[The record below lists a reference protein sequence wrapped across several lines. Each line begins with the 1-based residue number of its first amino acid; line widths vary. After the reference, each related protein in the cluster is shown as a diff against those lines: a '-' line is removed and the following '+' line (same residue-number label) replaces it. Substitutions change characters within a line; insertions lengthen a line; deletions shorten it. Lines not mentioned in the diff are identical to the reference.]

1 MPEIPAAGV
10 VVFRE
15 HHDLPEVALVH
26 RPKYDDW
33 SFPKGKV
40 DPGEPVP
47 VAAIREVREE
57 TGLRV
62 ALGRPLRQQRY
73 PVEAGQKVVHYWVG
87 RIASGA
93 DDDVDS
99 YQINDEIDDVE
110 WMSVEKARDR
120 LTYPHDRETLQQAE
134 DVCHPTTPLVILR
147 HASAVGRSTWSRD
160 DRERPLDDTGRAQA
174 VTLAGV
180 LMAYDIRRVITST
193 SARCTQSVAPYAGL
207 AGVASEQMR
216 LLSEEGADGGSVS
229 ALAADLLRDLAVPT
243 VICTHRPVLPWV
255 FGGLGVRDP
264 KLEKGELM
272 VLHVQAGEVRAVE
285 AFQV

>member
-40 DPGEPVP
+40 DPGETVP

-62 ALGRPLRQQRY
+62 ALGRPLRAQRY

-87 RIASGA
+87 RTAAGA

-110 WMSVEKARDR
+110 WMTVEKARER
-120 LTYPHDRETLQQAE
+120 LTYPHDRATLQQAE
-134 DVCHPTTPLVILR
+134 DVRHATTPLVILR
-147 HASAVGRSTWSRD
+147 HASAVGRSAWSD
-160 DRERPLDDTGRAQA
+160 EDGERPLDDTGRAQA
-174 VTLAGV
+174 VTLAGL
-180 LMAYDIRRVITST
+180 LMAYDVRRVITST

-207 AGVASEQMR
+207 AGIASEQMR
-216 LLSEEGADGGSVS
+216 LLTEEEAEEGSVS
-229 ALAADLLRDLAVPT
+229 ALATDLLRDLAVPT
-243 VICTHRPVLPWV
+243 VICSHRPVLPWL
-255 FGGLGVRDP
+255 FDGLGVRDP
-264 KLEKGELM
+264 KLAKGELV
-272 VLHVQAGEVRAVE
+272 VLHVQAGAVQDVE
-285 AFQV
+285 AFQA

>member
-15 HHDLPEVALVH
+15 LHDLPEVALVH

-40 DPGEPVP
+40 DPGETVP
-47 VAAIREVREE
+47 VAAIREVHEE

-62 ALGRPLRQQRY
+62 ALGRPLRTQRY

-87 RIASGA
+87 RTAIGA

-99 YQINDEIDDVE
+99 YQINDEIDEVE
-110 WMSVEKARDR
+110 WMSVEKARKR
-120 LTYPHDRETLQQAE
+120 LTYPHDRETLQQAF
-134 DVCHPTTPLVILR
+134 DVRHPTTPLVILR
-147 HASAVGRSTWSRD
+147 HASALGRSAWSGED
-160 DRERPLDDTGRAQA
+160 QERPLDDTGRTQA
-174 VTLAGV
+174 VTLAGL

-193 SARCTQSVAPYAGL
+193 SVRCTQSVAPYAGL
-207 AGVASEQMR
+207 AGIASEQMR
-216 LLSEEGADGGSVS
+216 LLSEEGAEGGSVS
-229 ALAADLLRDLAVPT
+229 ALAADILRDLAVPT
-243 VICTHRPVLPWV
+243 VICTHRPVLPWI
-255 FGGLGVRDP
+255 FDGLGVRDP

-272 VLHVQAGEVRAVE
+272 VLHVQEGEVRTAE
-285 AFQV
+285 AFQA

>member
-15 HHDLPEVALVH
+15 HQDLPEVVLVH

-40 DPGEPVP
+40 DPGETVP
-47 VAAIREVREE
+47 VTAIREVREE
-57 TGLRV
+57 TGLQV
-62 ALGRPLRQQRY
+62 ALGRPLRTQRY

-87 RIASGA
+87 RTAAGA

-99 YQINDEIDDVE
+99 YQINDEIDEVE
-110 WMSVEKARDR
+110 WMPVEKARKR

-134 DVCHPTTPLVILR
+134 DVRHPTTPLVILR
-147 HASAVGRSTWSRD
+147 HASSLGRSAWSGED
-160 DRERPLDDTGRAQA
+160 SERPLDDTGRAQA
-174 VTLAGV
+174 VTLAGL

-193 SARCTQSVAPYAGL
+193 SVRCTQSVAPYAGL
-207 AGVASEQMR
+207 AGIASEQMR
-216 LLSEEGADGGSVS
+216 LLSEEGAKGGSVS
-229 ALAADLLRDLAVPT
+229 ALAADILRDLAVPT

-255 FGGLGVRDP
+255 FEGLGVRDP
-264 KLEKGELM
+264 KLAKGELM
-272 VLHVQAGEVRAVE
+272 VLHVQEGEVRAVE
-285 AFQV
+285 AFQA

>member
-15 HHDLPEVALVH
+15 HHDLPEVVLVH

-40 DPGEPVP
+40 DPGESVP
-47 VAAIREVREE
+47 VTALREVREE
-57 TGLRV
+57 TGLQV

-87 RIASGA
+87 RVASGA

-110 WMSVEKARDR
+110 WMSVEKARER
-120 LTYPHDRETLQQAE
+120 LTYPHDRDTLQQAE
-134 DVCHPTTPLVILR
+134 DVRHPTTPLVILR

-160 DRERPLDDTGRAQA
+160 DQERPLDDTGRAQA

-193 SARCTQSVAPYAGL
+193 SVRCTQSVAPYAGL
-207 AGVASEQMR
+207 AGIASEQMR

-243 VICTHRPVLPWV
+243 VICTHRPVLPWL

-272 VLHVQAGEVRAVE
+272 VLHVRAGEVRAVE

>member
-15 HHDLPEVALVH
+15 HDDLPEVALVH

-40 DPGEPVP
+40 DPGETVP

-62 ALGRPLRQQRY
+62 ALGRPLRSQRY

-87 RIASGA
+87 RTAAGA

-99 YQINDEIDDVE
+99 YLVNDEIDEVE
-110 WMSVEKARDR
+110 WLPVEKARNR
-120 LTYPHDRETLQQAE
+120 LTYPHDRATLQQAE
-134 DVCHPTTPLVILR
+134 DVRHPATPLVVLR
-147 HASAVGRSTWSRD
+147 HASSVGRSAWPGA
-160 DRERPLDDTGRAQA
+160 DRERPLDDTGRTQA

-180 LMAYDIRRVITST
+180 LMAYDIRRVITSP
-193 SARCTQSVAPYAGL
+193 SVRCTQSVAPYAGL
-207 AGVASEQMR
+207 ACIASEQMR
-216 LLSEEGADGGSVS
+216 LLSEEGAEEGSVS
-229 ALAADLLRDLAVPT
+229 ALAADTLRDLAVPT

-255 FGGLGVRDP
+255 FDGLGMRDP
-264 KLEKGELM
+264 KLAKGELM
-272 VLHVQAGEVRAVE
+272 VLHVRAGEVQAVE

>member
-15 HHDLPEVALVH
+15 HDDRSEVALVH

-40 DPGEPVP
+40 DPGETVP
-47 VAAIREVREE
+47 VTAIREVREE

-62 ALGRPLRQQRY
+62 ALGRPLQQQRY

-87 RIASGA
+87 RTAAGA

-99 YQINDEIDDVE
+99 YLINDEIDDVE
-110 WMSVEKARDR
+110 WLSVEKARTR
-120 LTYPHDRETLQQAE
+120 LTYPHDRATLQQAE
-134 DVCHPTTPLVILR
+134 DVRHPTTPLVVLR
-147 HASAVGRSTWSRD
+147 HASAVGRSAWSGAD
-160 DRERPLDDTGRAQA
+160 QERPLDDTGRAQA
-174 VTLAGV
+174 VTLAGL
-180 LMAYDIRRVITST
+180 LMAYDIRRVVTSP
-193 SARCTQSVAPYAGL
+193 SVRCTQSVAPYAGL
-207 AGVASEQMR
+207 AGIASEQMR
-216 LLSEEGADGGSVS
+216 LLSEEGAEEGSVS
-229 ALAADLLRDLAVPT
+229 ALAAGTLRDLAVPT

-255 FGGLGVRDP
+255 FEGLRMRDP
-264 KLEKGELM
+264 KLAKGELM
-272 VLHVQAGEVRAVE
+272 VLHVRAGEVRAVE

>member
-15 HHDLPEVALVH
+15 HDDLPEVALVH

-40 DPGEPVP
+40 DPGETVP

-62 ALGRPLRQQRY
+62 ALGRPLESQRY

-87 RIASGA
+87 RTAAGA
-93 DDDVDS
+93 DDDIEG
-99 YQINDEIDDVE
+99 YLINDEIDDVE
-110 WMSVEKARDR
+110 WLPVDEARQR
-120 LTYPHDRETLQQAE
+120 LTYPHDRATLRQAE
-134 DVCHPTTPLVILR
+134 DVRHPTTPLVVLR
-147 HASAVGRSTWSRD
+147 HASSVGRSAWSRTD
-160 DRERPLDDTGRAQA
+160 HERPLDDTGRAQA
-174 VTLAGV
+174 VALAGL
-180 LMAYDIRRVITST
+180 LMAYDIGRVITSP
-193 SARCTQSVAPYAGL
+193 SVRCTQSVAPYAGL
-207 AGVASEQMR
+207 VGISSEQMR
-216 LLSEEGADGGSVS
+216 LLSEEGAEEGSVS
-229 ALAADLLRDLAVPT
+229 ALAADTLRDLAVPT

-255 FGGLGVRDP
+255 FDGLGMRDP
-264 KLEKGELM
+264 KLAKGELM
-272 VLHVQAGEVRAVE
+272 VLHVRAGEVRAVE

>member
-40 DPGEPVP
+40 DPGETVP

-62 ALGRPLRQQRY
+62 ALGRPLRAQRY

-87 RIASGA
+87 RPAAGA

-110 WMSVEKARDR
+110 WMTVEKARER
-120 LTYPHDRETLQQAE
+120 LTYPHDRATLQQAE
-134 DVCHPTTPLVILR
+134 DVRHATTPLVILR
-147 HASAVGRSTWSRD
+147 HASAVGRSAWSD
-160 DRERPLDDTGRAQA
+160 EDGERPLDDTGRAQA
-174 VTLAGV
+174 VTLAGL
-180 LMAYDIRRVITST
+180 LMAYDVRRVITST

-207 AGVASEQMR
+207 AGIASEQMR
-216 LLSEEGADGGSVS
+216 LLTEEEAEEGSVS
-229 ALAADLLRDLAVPT
+229 ALATDLLRDLAVPT
-243 VICTHRPVLPWV
+243 VICSHRPVLPWL
-255 FGGLGVRDP
+255 FDGLGVRDP
-264 KLEKGELM
+264 KLAKGELV
-272 VLHVQAGEVRAVE
+272 VLHVQAGAVQDVE
-285 AFQV
+285 AFQA

>member
-15 HHDLPEVALVH
+15 HDDLPEVVLVH

-40 DPGEPVP
+40 DPGESVP
-47 VAAIREVREE
+47 VTAIREVREE

-62 ALGRPLRQQRY
+62 ALGRPLRPQRY

-87 RIASGA
+87 RTASGA

-99 YQINDEIDDVE
+99 YEINDEIDDIE
-110 WMSVEKARDR
+110 WMSVEKARER
-120 LTYPHDRETLQQAE
+120 LTYPHDRDTLQQAD
-134 DVCHPTTPLVILR
+134 DVRHPTTPLVILR
-147 HASAVGRSTWSRD
+147 HASAVGRSAWSRD
-160 DRERPLDDTGRAQA
+160 DQERPLDDTGRAQA
-174 VTLAGV
+174 VTLAGM

-193 SARCTQSVAPYAGL
+193 SVRCTQSVAPYAGL
-207 AGVASEQMR
+207 AGVPSEQMR

-229 ALAADLLRDLAVPT
+229 ALSADLLRDLAVPT
-243 VICTHRPVLPWV
+243 VICTHRPVLPWI
-255 FGGLGVRDP
+255 FEGLGMRDP
-264 KLEKGELM
+264 KLAKGELM
-272 VLHVQAGEVRAVE
+272 VLHVQEGEVRAVE
-285 AFQV
+285 AFQA

>member
-15 HHDLPEVALVH
+15 HDDLSEVALVH

-40 DPGEPVP
+40 DPGETVP

-62 ALGRPLRQQRY
+62 ALGRPLQQQRY

-87 RIASGA
+87 RTAAGA

-99 YQINDEIDDVE
+99 YLINDEIDDVE
-110 WMSVEKARDR
+110 WLPVDEARQR
-120 LTYPHDRETLQQAE
+120 LTYPHDRATLQQAE
-134 DVCHPTTPLVILR
+134 DVRHPTTPLVVLR
-147 HASAVGRSTWSRD
+147 HASSVSRSDWSGAD
-160 DRERPLDDTGRAQA
+160 QERPLDDTGRAQA
-174 VTLAGV
+174 VTLAGL
-180 LMAYDIRRVITST
+180 LMAYDIRRVVTSP
-193 SARCTQSVAPYAGL
+193 SVRCTQSVAPYAGL
-207 AGVASEQMR
+207 AGITSEQMR
-216 LLSEEGADGGSVS
+216 LLSEEGAEEGSVS
-229 ALAADLLRDLAVPT
+229 ALAADTLRDLAVPT

-255 FGGLGVRDP
+255 FDGLGMRDP
-264 KLEKGELM
+264 KLAKGELM
-272 VLHVQAGEVRAVE
+272 VLHVRAGEVRAVE

>member
-15 HHDLPEVALVH
+15 HQDLPEVVLVH

-40 DPGEPVP
+40 DPGETVP
-47 VAAIREVREE
+47 VTAIREVREE
-57 TGLRV
+57 TGLQV
-62 ALGRPLRQQRY
+62 ALGRPLRTQRY

-87 RIASGA
+87 RTAAGA

-99 YQINDEIDDVE
+99 YQINDEIDEVE
-110 WMSVEKARDR
+110 WMPVEKARKR

-134 DVCHPTTPLVILR
+134 DVRHPTTPLVILR
-147 HASAVGRSTWSRD
+147 HASSVGRSAWSGED
-160 DRERPLDDTGRAQA
+160 SERPLDDTGRAQA
-174 VTLAGV
+174 VTLAGL

-193 SARCTQSVAPYAGL
+193 SVRCTQSVAPYAGL
-207 AGVASEQMR
+207 AGIASEQMR
-216 LLSEEGADGGSVS
+216 LLSEEGAKGGSVS
-229 ALAADLLRDLAVPT
+229 ALAADILRDLAVPT

-255 FGGLGVRDP
+255 FEGLGVRDP
-264 KLEKGELM
+264 KLAKGELM
-272 VLHVQAGEVRAVE
+272 VLHVQEGEVRAVE
-285 AFQV
+285 AFQA

>member
-15 HHDLPEVALVH
+15 HQDLPEVVLVH

-40 DPGEPVP
+40 DPGETVP

-62 ALGRPLRQQRY
+62 ALGRPLRRQRY

-87 RIASGA
+87 RTAIGA
-93 DDDVDS
+93 DDDVDG
-99 YQINDEIDDVE
+99 YQINDEIDEVE
-110 WMSVEKARDR
+110 WMSVEKARER
-120 LTYPHDRETLQQAE
+120 LTYPHDRETLQQAS
-134 DVCHPTTPLVILR
+134 DVRHPTTPLVILR
-147 HASAVGRSTWSRD
+147 HASALGRSAWSGED
-160 DRERPLDDTGRAQA
+160 QARPLDDTGRAQA
-174 VTLAGV
+174 VTLAGL

-193 SARCTQSVAPYAGL
+193 SVRCTQSVAPYAGL
-207 AGVASEQMR
+207 AGIAPAQMR
-216 LLSEEGADGGSVS
+216 LLSEEGAEGGSVS
-229 ALAADLLRDLAVPT
+229 ALAADVLRDLAVPT
-243 VICTHRPVLPWV
+243 VICTHRPVLPWI
-255 FGGLGVRDP
+255 FDGLGVRDP

-272 VLHVQAGEVRAVE
+272 VLHVQEGEVRTAE
-285 AFQV
+285 AFQA

>member
-15 HHDLPEVALVH
+15 HHDLPEVVLVH

-40 DPGEPVP
+40 DPGESVP
-47 VAAIREVREE
+47 VTAIREVREE

-110 WMSVEKARDR
+110 WMSVEKARER
-120 LTYPHDRETLQQAE
+120 LTYPHDRDTLQQAD
-134 DVCHPTTPLVILR
+134 DVRHPTTPLVILR
-147 HASAVGRSTWSRD
+147 HASAVGRTAWFRD
-160 DRERPLDDTGRAQA
+160 DQERPLDDTGRAQA

-193 SARCTQSVAPYAGL
+193 SARCTQSVAPYAGF
-207 AGVASEQMR
+207 AGIPSEQMR

-229 ALAADLLRDLAVPT
+229 ALSADLLRDLAVPT
-243 VICTHRPVLPWV
+243 VICTHRPVLPWI
-255 FGGLGVRDP
+255 FEGLGVRDP
-264 KLEKGELM
+264 KLAKGELV
-272 VLHVQAGEVRAVE
+272 VLHVQEGEVRAVE
-285 AFQV
+285 AFQA